1 MSRSNIST
9 SLFTL
14 GLSLSLLS
22 ACAFGTRNA
31 ELEYPPRSE
40 ESADED
46 KDKGEDKGE
55 DKGDSEQ
62 KLIAIALFSDERD
75 DKRAVGHIRNTFGIK
90 TARVE
95 SPTDLPEWVKRA
107 LHIELKNAGFT
118 VIKDN
123 SPKHL
128 RVTGSILEVYDDA
141 YLRHDAKVALMVQ
154 VRDNKD
160 DLFTRKYVG
169 EGSSGWSDG
178 SGGGYAESL
187 ALALADAVRKFT
199 ADLDFKL
206 D

>member
-1 MSRSNIST
+1 MNRSNLSAP
-9 SLFTL
+9 LLAF
-14 GLSLSLLS
+14 GLSLSILS
-22 ACAFGTRNA
+22 ACAFGTRSA

-40 ESADED
+40 ESPSASDES
-46 KDKGEDKGE
+46 KEKEGESE
-55 DKGDSEQ
+55 SEQ
-62 KLIAIALFSDERD
+62 KMIAIALFSDERD

-178 SGGGYAESL
+178 AGGGYAESL

>member
-1 MSRSNIST
+1 MHRSNLSS
-9 SLFTL
+9 SLLSL
-14 GLSLSLLS
+14 GLSLSVLS

-40 ESADED
+40 DAASPAEN
-46 KDKGEDKGE
+46 
-55 DKGDSEQ
+55 GDDDAQ
-62 KLIAIALFSDERD
+62 KMIAIALFNDDRDE
-75 DKRAVGHIRNTFGIK
+75 KRAVGHIRNTFGIK

-107 LHIELKNAGFT
+107 LHIELKKAGFV

-128 RVTGSILEVYDDA
+128 RITGSILEVYDDA
-141 YLRHDAKVALMVQ
+141 YLRHDAKVSLMVQ

-178 SGGGYAESL
+178 TGSGYAESL

-199 ADLDFKL
+199 ADLNFKIE
-206 D
+206 